1 MSQPLSSQCHRPHPG
16 VVGGDKDPL
25 VVQGGNVGVG
35 GGGLAMGLPVG
46 TGVAHDSQVIVT
58 TLGAQV
64 VGIAGVQEPSRLLF
78 RYLHTLHF
86 ACITLTDR
94 KYADRLPMCSR

>member
-1 MSQPLSSQCHRPHPG
+1 MSEPLSSQCHSPHPG

-25 VVQGGNVGVG
+25 VVQGGNVGVGG

-64 VGIAGVQEPSRLLF
+64 VGIAGVQEPSRLAVPVLAHLAF
-78 RYLHTLHF
+78 CLHNT
-86 ACITLTDR
+86 
-94 KYADRLPMCSR
+94 Y